1 LAGTLGALQS
11 KSFAA
16 WKSGDG
22 VFWTAF
28 LSDKFV
34 GWGPPGRLDK
44 DGAMRA
50 LSGADCR
57 IDSYRLSNEQVSR
70 LTPNSRCNSF
80 SACYHSPIAAGGN
93 RGVASL
99 HELTGF
105 ALAHD
110 RVFH

>member
-1 LAGTLGALQS
+1 MLAIGGSVAARREVGRRARLGGHTWGAREQVL
-11 KSFAA
+11 AA

-22 VFWTAF
+22 VFWTTF

-57 IDSYRLSNEQVSR
+57 IDSYRLQFLLR
-70 LTPNSRCNSF
+70 LLPL
-80 SACYHSPIAAGGN
+80 AGVGCGATKEGM
-93 RGVASL
+93 RRS
-99 HELTGF
+99 
-105 ALAHD
+105 D
-110 RVFH
+110 D

>member
-1 LAGTLGALQS
+1 LAGTLGALES

-22 VFWTAF
+22 VFWTTF

-80 SACYHSPIAAGGN
+80 SACSHSPVLNAAPP
-93 RGVASL
+93 RRACAAATIDGVP
-99 HELTGF
+99 
-105 ALAHD
+105 
-110 RVFH
+110 